1 MNTKPTALFL
11 LMTLTLFSCRR
22 AFGQAGSPRAMAAAV
37 VAAPTVTVLTAATG
51 AMVQS
56 LGTGNSSLDLG
67 TISYYKGTSTPGES
81 NQMQPGSFVISTR
94 FTLRVDCPGS
104 SAASQVNVTVSRLD
118 AAASHAIAIDG
129 TTLGFSPETLVTSMV
144 CGSSAEHRLD
154 VEVPRS
160 ASAGPIGSNIAFTA
174 TLKN

>member
-94 FTLRVDCPGS
+94 FTLRVDCP
-104 SAASQVNVTVSRLD
+104 
-118 AAASHAIAIDG
+118 
-129 TTLGFSPETLVTSMV
+129 
-144 CGSSAEHRLD
+144 
-154 VEVPRS
+154 
-160 ASAGPIGSNIAFTA
+160 
-174 TLKN
+174 